1 MKMINLQNCTGFWD
15 RMFKVVVNG
24 EELVMRHQFL
34 TIQVPD
40 DQSFEV
46 KVKYSWDASPVYTFN
61 PKEDAV
67 LQISKNRR
75 LINTS
80 WILLIAGL
88 GLGFVIAY
96 LFENVRF
103 ISFAPL
109 IAPLFMMIYQ
119 TVRRK
124 KYFVIRE
131 ISKSGKEP
139 TKGLL

>member
-24 EELVMRHQFL
+24 EEHVMRHQFL

-40 DQSFEV
+40 DHSFEV

-61 PKEDAV
+61 PKEDVV

-80 WILLIAGL
+80 LCLFIAGMFL
-88 GLGFVIAY
+88 AFIITYFYDNG
-96 LFENVRF
+96 RF
-103 ISFAPL
+103 ILFAPI
-109 IAPLFMMIYQ
+109 IAPFAVAMHQ
-119 TVRRK
+119 TIRRK
-124 KYFVIRE
+124 KFFVIQD
-131 ISKSGKEP
+131 IPKSGKV
-139 TKGLL
+139 L